1 MQGKAEKEGMP
12 MSSIDSLIAAT
23 SYTHNLILVTRNEA
37 DFQASKL
44 SIINPWNDEEND

>member
-1 MQGKAEKEGMP
+1 
-12 MSSIDSLIAAT
+12 MSSIDSLSLIAAT
-23 SYTHNLILVTRNEA
+23 AYTHNLILVTRNGD